1 MRHVVLKG
9 AFVSPLAATRPYARQ
24 ITTTVWVRAAASPAA
39 SVNVRRIIVAASGN
53 DNCQS
58 IPNAARELIKS
69 HFRTGTRNR
78 DLRQRALCRTA
89 TSRGMALV
97 SWSLTFDEIDGRCSA
112 TGRISRRR
120 NPPIFRQSGGGLR
133 RANLPYETSLIQ
145 RRPLDTRPHYSYLTK
160 IPLAKD
166 AFREGTP

>member
-97 SWSLTFDEIDGRCSA
+97 SWSLTSTKSMEDA
-112 TGRISRRR
+112 A
-120 NPPIFRQSGGGLR
+120 RQGGLAEGVIR
-133 RANLPYETSLIQ
+133 RSFGNRVADYAALICPM
-145 RRPLDTRPHYSYLTK
+145 RRP
-160 IPLAKD
+160 
-166 AFREGTP
+166 